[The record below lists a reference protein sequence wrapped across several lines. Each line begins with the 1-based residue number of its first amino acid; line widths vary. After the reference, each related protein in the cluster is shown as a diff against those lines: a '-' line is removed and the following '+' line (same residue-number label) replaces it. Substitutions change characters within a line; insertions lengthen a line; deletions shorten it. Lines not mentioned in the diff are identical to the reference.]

1 MNSRYSVSLRIRR
14 ARFLSLWFVIKWEYP
29 QVGQVANNVIHF
41 VSLLKLDDIPCID
54 RRGPPSIM

>member
-14 ARFLSLWFVIKWEYP
+14 ARFLPLWFVIKWEYP
-29 QVGQVANNVIHF
+29 QVGQVANVIHF